1 MQGNRQ
7 SCAGP
12 GGPAVSLELTLSS
25 SAASGI
31 NTQALPALLSPF
43 LCSPPPLPCSIHIA
57 SETPTHPAPHP
68 QSAWLPS
75 KSPST
80 SQGGREPGS
89 GTVTWTLLLVLGLC
103 ARALVSAHHLPFLQR
118 GLYPAE
124 RNFPN
129 ESLSVSIQRKSQAR
143 LAIHLVPF
151 FLLIERDQAQLGVAC
166 PPPPWSLG

>member
-1 MQGNRQ
+1 M
-7 SCAGP
+7 
-12 GGPAVSLELTLSS
+12 SLKLTLSS

-103 ARALVSAHHLPFLQR
+103 ARALVSAHHLPFYKEGFIPRRETFQMNHCQLAFSASHRLGWQFILR
-118 GLYPAE
+118 LSSFLLSGTKP
-124 RNFPN
+124 
-129 ESLSVSIQRKSQAR
+129 SSVSPVR
-143 LAIHLVPF
+143 LLHGALDNPT
-151 FLLIERDQAQLGVAC
+151 G
-166 PPPPWSLG
+166 